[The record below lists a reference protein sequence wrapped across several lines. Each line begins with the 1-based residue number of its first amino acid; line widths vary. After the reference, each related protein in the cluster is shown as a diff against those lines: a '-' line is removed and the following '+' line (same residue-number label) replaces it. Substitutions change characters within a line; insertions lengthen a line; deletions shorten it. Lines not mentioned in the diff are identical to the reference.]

1 MRVLGIDP
9 GSLHT
14 GYGVVE
20 GNRSSYK
27 LVACGRIDNKNN
39 DKSTTRYS
47 NIYSQ
52 IREIVRRTQPELITL
67 ENVIYCN
74 NTKIAIK
81 LGEARGIAIL
91 AASEANLPIAEYSPK
106 RIKQAVVG
114 NGNASKQQVQGM
126 IQQLLGLNEPPSTDA
141 ADALA
146 AAICHINSCHGETKT
161 LRLSGKKNDHFL
173 NR

>member
-20 GNRSSYK
+20 GNRSCYK
-27 LVACGRIDNKNN
+27 LIACGQINNKNN

-47 NIYSQ
+47 KIYTSL
-52 IREIVRRTQPELITL
+52 REIIKKTQPEIITL

-74 NTKIAIK
+74 NSKIAIK
-81 LGEARGIAIL
+81 LGEARGVAIL
-91 AASEANLPIAEYSPK
+91 AASEAQIPIAEYSPK

-126 IQQLLGLNEPPSTDA
+126 IQHLLSLNEPPSTDA

-146 AAICHINSCHGETKT
+146 AAICHINSCHEDTKMSSC
-161 LRLSGKKNDHFL
+161 LSGYKK
-173 NR
+173 